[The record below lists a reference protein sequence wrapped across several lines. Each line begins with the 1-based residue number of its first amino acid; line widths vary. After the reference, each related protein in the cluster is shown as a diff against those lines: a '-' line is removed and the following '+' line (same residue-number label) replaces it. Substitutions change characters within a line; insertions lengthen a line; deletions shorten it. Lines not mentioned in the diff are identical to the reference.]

1 MKTKIINI
9 IEHLVKD
16 RTYLDYWS
24 LVHFIFGI
32 VIGFLVKQI
41 GFGFITSLFLTLSV
55 ISLWE
60 IVEPTVIFKYV
71 IKKSFKEKLT
81 NQIMDII
88 YGILGFFVYW
98 FWIA

>member
-1 MKTKIINI
+1 MKTKTINI

-24 LVHFIFGI
+24 LAHFIFGI

-71 IKKSFKEKLT
+71 IKKNFKEKLT

-88 YGILGFFVYW
+88 YGIIGFLIYW
-98 FWIA
+98 FWIV